1 MLNIS
6 AWCTKNSIDQG
17 FQSSCDSPILGK
29 MFRAKAF
36 TSWDILE
43 KGVVGEI
50 IFKTENPSKCLM
62 FEHMVR
68 GGMRVGSEL

>member
-1 MLNIS
+1 ML
-6 AWCTKNSIDQG
+6 K
-17 FQSSCDSPILGK
+17 
-29 MFRAKAF
+29 AKAVA
-36 TSWDILE
+36 SGDILE

-50 IFKTENPSKCLM
+50 ILKTENPSKCLM